1 MDGIRRILRS
11 YMWCCLLLCV
21 LSVASHSHAATRK
34 HVTMPTAQSVATS
47 PGSGVPVKSGSTLSI
62 PGAAQ
67 GEYIPF
73 QPGDRKV
80 PLKVIPTIDYSI
92 PRTINAVKDGLRL
105 NLGDIALTATI
116 AGLIAGIDWI
126 IDNSTATPI
135 LKKPSPTTFE
145 SQVVNIYGSGFL
157 PLQCGF
163 GSTLAPGI
171 YVPTSQDE
179 VFYKIFKL
187 PGSPGSGWAYIN
199 NCDTFGWATK
209 EVPGGY
215 AGLPQNE
222 PQPVS
227 EADFSTIDAYVNA
240 QNSEWLRDLL
250 RDACS
255 GSTAPM
261 RCFEDLKDN
270 VSLTGPANVAGP
282 TTSTTGT
289 YTKPDGTI
297 GTKSSNT
304 TTNYK
309 VTYGPTY
316 FDFSKTQ
323 TTVWNEDGQQ
333 VGEETV
339 TENDDIE
346 AEEPAEEP
354 KEEEVASPC
363 EGSNCDG
370 PAYEDLYSPT
380 EDTKEDYLDD
390 YVSRVSN
397 LPILVAVG
405 NLFTVSV
412 SGSCPVWEY
421 HYALPIL
428 GAVWQIDLV
437 FDYLCLSWFVA
448 LGPWIQVIISL
459 VATYGAIRIALL

>member
-1 MDGIRRILRS
+1 MDGIRRILRP

-21 LSVASHSHAATRK
+21 LSVASYSNAATRK

-47 PGSGVPVKSGSTLSI
+47 SGSGVPVKSGSTLSI

-92 PRTINAVKDGLRL
+92 PRTINAAKGILKNNAASIL
-105 NLGDIALTATI
+105 IGGTI
-116 AGLIAGIDWI
+116 AGLIAGLDWVMGEGGQIQKPDGPPTVLGFASNTSSSFTGSCNGIDGYSQGFHSSGPGNYQYI
-126 IDNSTATPI
+126 ISDPAYTA
-135 LKKPSPTTFE
+135 
-145 SQVVNIYGSGFL
+145 NGFV
-157 PLQCGF
+157 
-163 GSTLAPGI
+163 
-171 YVPTSQDE
+171 YV
-179 VFYKIFKL
+179 
-187 PGSPGSGWAYIN
+187 N
-199 NCDTFGWATK
+199 NCG
-209 EVPGGY
+209 PGY
-215 AGLPQNE
+215 RVSQRPHE
-222 PQPVS
+222 PIVETPASLEPVT
-227 EADFSTIDAYVNA
+227 EQDFDMVDAYANA

-250 RDACS
+250 RESCA

-270 VSLTGPANVAGP
+270 VSLSGPATVAGP
-282 TTSTTGT
+282 STSSSGT
-289 YTKPDGTI
+289 YTKPDGTV
-297 GTKSSNT
+297 GVRTSNT
-304 TTNYK
+304 TNNYK
-309 VTYGPTY
+309 ITYGPTY
-316 FDFSKTQ
+316 FDFSKTE

-390 YVSRVSN
+390 YASRVSN

-421 HYALPIL
+421 HHALPIL
-428 GAVWQIDLV
+428 GTTWQIDLV
-437 FDYLCLSWFVA
+437 FNFFCLPWFIA